1 MKLMNDKI
9 ELKEEVL
16 ELERETSFLVKSNKK
31 NLKKTEREKQFRT
44 ETKNTIKLLLI
55 NTKC

>member
-1 MKLMNDKI
+1 MTDKI

-31 NLKKTEREKQFRT
+31 KLEKDRTGKTIQNRNQEHNKAAADKHEMLK
-44 ETKNTIKLLLI
+44 
-55 NTKC
+55 

>member
-1 MKLMNDKI
+1 MKLMTDKI

-31 NLKKTEREKQFRT
+31 KLEKDRMGKT
-44 ETKNTIKLLLI
+44 I
-55 NTKC
+55 

>member
-1 MKLMNDKI
+1 MKLMTDKI

-31 NLKKTEREKQFRT
+31 KT
-44 ETKNTIKLLLI
+44 
-55 NTKC
+55 

>member
-1 MKLMNDKI
+1 MKLMTDKI

-31 NLKKTEREKQFRT
+31 KLEKDRTEKQFRI